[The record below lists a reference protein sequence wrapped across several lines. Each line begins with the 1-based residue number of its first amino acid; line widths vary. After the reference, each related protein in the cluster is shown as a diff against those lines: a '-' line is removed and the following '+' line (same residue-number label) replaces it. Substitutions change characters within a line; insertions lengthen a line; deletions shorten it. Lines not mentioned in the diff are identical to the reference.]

1 MNTQRTGG
9 AGGRAATA
17 LCHTAGGRAHIAGAG
32 RHHAGAGDTRP
43 PRARVP
49 RIAAGVADEPGTRG
63 GTPAGA
69 VGGAPGAARRHP
81 ACEP

>member
-9 AGGRAATA
+9 AGGRAVTA

-32 RHHAGAGDTRP
+32 DTRP
-43 PRARVP
+43 PRARAP
-49 RIAAGVADEPGTRG
+49 RIAAGVAGEPGTRS